1 MCVSKP
7 YILSWNRTWCV
18 CGGQRPIACSYS
30 LQNCGIV
37 QWLERVC
44 PNCDNSG
51 FFNVSIYICTDV
63 GQIPEMEGPI
73 HLETFQQ
80 VNSIGLSS
88 TFSNKNSFRLITSQP
103 GQISMSRSTTRASSI
118 TKYNRVA
125 SHPPLYEHNFED
137 YWCITVCIHP
147 YRYLYNNY
155 ILKYC
160 EKAWHNND
168 LKNGVGVDVLTI

>member
-7 YILSWNRTWCV
+7 YMLSWIRTWCV

-30 LQNCGIV
+30 LQNCGIF

-44 PNCDNSG
+44 PNCDNSR
-51 FFNVSIYICTDV
+51 FFNVSRYICTDV

-103 GQISMSRSTTRASSI
+103 GANFNEQIDDTSFKHNKIQDSRQSSTPIWTQIWRLLVYNCVYPSI
-118 TKYNRVA
+118 SV
-125 SHPPLYEHNFED
+125 F
-137 YWCITVCIHP
+137 V
-147 YRYLYNNY
+147 
-155 ILKYC
+155 
-160 EKAWHNND
+160 
-168 LKNGVGVDVLTI
+168 